1 MNISWSSM
9 FANGACTVAA
19 YNPSGTL
26 LWTGTLGVSATSPSF
41 TDGTL
46 HCQIVVDANG
56 VVSFQTQ
63 NPSPVPGYSVR
74 VTPQYD
80 VSAKYTQAAAISGWG
95 SPSNTGAAFDD
106 ASGSSVALAF
116 DAGTGAAT
124 PNSVQFSPHGASGS
138 VYVGVSSS
146 QT

>member
-1 MNISWSSM
+1 M

-19 YNPSGTL
+19 YNHAGTL
-26 LWTGTLGVSATSPSF
+26 LWTGTLGMSSTSPVF
-41 TDGTL
+41 TDGALNCEIT
-46 HCQIVVDANG
+46 VDANG
-56 VVSFQTQ
+56 VVSFLAQ
-63 NPSPVPGYSVR
+63 NPAPVPGYSLR

-95 SPSNTGAAFDD
+95 SPSNAGTAFDD
-106 ASGSSVALAF
+106 AGGSSVALAF